1 MPSLACGRWRSLP
14 RAVLLLCLT
23 ALTDAALAQSDLPLP
38 PGTII
43 IGEIFRRNGTSVPQ
57 IETGAEANTYL
68 EIGPPT
74 EPFTPFKE
82 ALVVRTSAQTQYVRV
97 YTEGV
102 TNPIGSFLAGSNTI
116 RGLDAKEIRDV
127 LALPYLPDS
136 LTIVLVPAGTCM
148 IVGEGAPVMGNF
160 PANPPS
166 IPTPGP
172 WGHGGVPQ
180 ERLSASRPSP
190 AATIRNSCRPT
201 ISSVCS

>member
-1 MPSLACGRWRSLP
+1 MALAAARRPAALS
-14 RAVLLLCLT
+14 LT

-116 RGLDAKEIRDV
+116 RGLDARRS
-127 LALPYLPDS
+127 ATFS
-136 LTIVLVPAGTCM
+136 R
-148 IVGEGAPVMGNF
+148 F
-160 PANPPS
+160 PIFP
-166 IPTPGP
+166 I
-172 WGHGGVPQ
+172 
-180 ERLSASRPSP
+180 PSP
-190 AATIRNSCRPT
+190 SCWFRPEPA
-201 ISSVCS
+201 